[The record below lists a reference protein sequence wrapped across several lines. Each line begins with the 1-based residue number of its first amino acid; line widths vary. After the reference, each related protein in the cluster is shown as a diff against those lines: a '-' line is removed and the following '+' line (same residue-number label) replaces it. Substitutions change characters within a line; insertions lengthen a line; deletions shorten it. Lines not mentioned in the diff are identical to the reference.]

1 MVERRNPACLVT
13 APPLQERRSVT
24 NHGVEVE
31 EHNYASDAE
40 AIRYWATRLYEAQ
53 TDHIRGG
60 SIFVVLGPVG
70 VLQRLGVKQDVIDTV
85 IRASSRRLPFPFDLF
100 QDQAA

>member
-1 MVERRNPACLVT
+1 MT
-13 APPLQERRSVT
+13 AESFQERRGVT
-24 NHGVEVE
+24 NPGIEVE
-31 EHNYASDAE
+31 EHCYASDAE

-60 SIFVVLGPVG
+60 SVFVVLGPIG
-70 VLQRLGVKQDVIDTV
+70 VLQRLGVSREVIDVV